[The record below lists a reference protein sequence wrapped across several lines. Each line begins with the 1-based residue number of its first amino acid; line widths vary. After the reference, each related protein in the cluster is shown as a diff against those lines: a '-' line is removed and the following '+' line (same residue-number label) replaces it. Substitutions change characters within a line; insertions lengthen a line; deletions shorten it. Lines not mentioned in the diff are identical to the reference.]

1 MAWSTYHRTRGS
13 SLIAAD
19 TPHFRAARRIL
30 LGASLGLLL
39 LPRTGCSPDNLQSP
53 SKGTPTILLFTGS
66 GTSPND
72 VAALESVLN
81 DNHFS
86 YVGANSQQLNAISTT
101 QLLSYSLLLV
111 PGGNFEEIG
120 NGLTPSA
127 TATIRDSVQGG
138 LNYLGICAGAF
149 FAGNSP
155 YNGLNLTGGVRFN
168 FYALEGPN
176 TRKAAVAVAVAG
188 SSTFDQ
194 YWEDGP
200 QLTGWGDVVARY
212 PDGTPAI
219 VEGTAGDGWVILSG
233 IHPEAPE
240 SWRRGI
246 TFATPARVDNA
257 YAATLIG
264 AALNRTS
271 LAHY

>member
-1 MAWSTYHRTRGS
+1 
-13 SLIAAD
+13 
-19 TPHFRAARRIL
+19 
-30 LGASLGLLL
+30 
-39 LPRTGCSPDNLQSP
+39 
-53 SKGTPTILLFTGS
+53 
-66 GTSPND
+66 
-72 VAALESVLN
+72 
-81 DNHFS
+81 
-86 YVGANSQQLNAISTT
+86 
-101 QLLSYSLLLV
+101 
-111 PGGNFEEIG
+111 
-120 NGLTPSA
+120 
-127 TATIRDSVQGG
+127 
-138 LNYLGICAGAF
+138 LNYLGVCAGAF

-168 FYALEGPN
+168 FYALEGRN

-188 SSTFDQ
+188 SSTFDH

-240 SWRRGI
+240 SWRRGM

-264 AALNRTS
+264 AALNRTP